1 MKKFFRLVSVLA
13 LAGLTLTYTSCT
25 DYSEDIDKTNGRID
39 DLENVKL
46 PDLQTQI
53 DANKQSIADLNKAIA
68 DANKA
73 IEALKT
79 QVGTLGETHKA
90 DIERLENLI
99 TALTGNVTTLTNRVQ
114 ALEDLEDTYLTKEDA
129 KNTYLTKDDA
139 AKTYATLSEVAQVK
153 KDVSSLQTSL
163 AAAESAIKE
172 LSKKH
177 GEDIEAVK
185 KDIKTAQT
193 AADNAQKRADKA
205 FEEIDALK
213 KALEEYVKK
222 GDFDAKVKLL
232 TDKDTELENKITAN
246 ETAFNKFKSEFNDK
260 VKTLIDES
268 CKKGGRINEEIANQ
282 ISTAV
287 TILETK
293 ISGLRTDVTNEFNKV
308 WNILNG
314 ELRSLVFVP
323 ELIVDGVES
332 VEYTYAL
339 IDPKEY
345 KTKAEEKF
353 GPDNIYTIKNY
364 EEYKGIAKEPV
375 FSYPADTIQY
385 EMNPSSASVKDAPL
399 TFLVK
404 DVASISTKA
413 PKASALNASYVDVK
427 DGNLFV
433 GLKATSVYNNIIK
446 DVQDSV
452 TLFALQATVR
462 KGGKDTTIT
471 SDYARLYS
479 SLLLFEG
486 VAFSKDAEPVFDET
500 EYVCGISG
508 GTETYHL
515 FADPKDAVLAEK
527 AQLETGYMQS
537 LDLKGLFVSHYELI
551 GKTTKKAAGVYEE
564 DFKGN
569 PYEIN
574 YEYTLVDYTKSGEI
588 SESSFATIAD
598 GKLTPK
604 GGKTAIDRE
613 PLVRV
618 DVKFDGKVILRGYVR
633 VKITSNEFVTVEPGF
648 EISAKFGCDDVSSKV
663 TAENMKLVYKA
674 LDFTGDKAEADFD
687 ARYVLYLDAAEAFRY
702 TPKNATKLED
712 GYKVDTKAIGTVTES
727 SATPS
732 ELILTLT
739 PEEQN
744 EVYKMSGHKYTTYVR
759 YIRNKAGAPADDYEG
774 VYVPITVE
782 VTKNV
787 PATVGAKLAEY
798 WFGKNNDKA
807 YLNVQ
812 VPGADPGR
820 ALPATWET
828 PINQVWDG
836 NKPVFKIG
844 DEKVTGEYRYYFAPI
859 QTAKV
864 TVDGVEYPFSVR
876 SKTIYDKYDGLNY
889 EVRSNDEITKY
900 ELELAADYGHTSS
913 IYYNTELL
921 AGTEVIA
928 TIDQATGKIKYSDSD
943 FAKKV
948 LNSVPSVP
956 RPGTV
961 EDDWR
966 GVYAIIGVVL
976 KAQGC
981 AVAVPLTDQT
991 NMYYFLRPINADFS
1005 EEGEVIDSK
1014 NAYDVTSNI
1023 NVLDVVKFSDW
1034 RGEDFV
1040 TEDFKNLW
1048 FFKYYNISNIKVD
1061 VDPEHVFTD
1070 LNDSDIEKTTL
1081 KEKTEKIQLF
1091 HCTGDLTTPT
1101 FIDPAVG
1108 VTVDYR
1114 SDLLPNWGAAQYEGL
1129 VKKFGFIRY
1138 QNNGTPIDKP
1148 FHLLIPVEVT
1158 YTWGTIKDYVKV
1170 TVNPRDL

>member
-13 LAGLTLTYTSCT
+13 IAGLTLTYTSCT

-46 PDLQTQI
+46 PDLQKQI
-53 DANKQSIADLNKAIA
+53 DANKQSIADLNTAIA
-68 DANKA
+68 DANKV
-73 IEALKT
+73 IEALKK
-79 QVGTLGETHKA
+79 QVGDLDEAHKA
-90 DIERLENLI
+90 DIKRLETLT
-99 TALTGNVTTLTNRVQ
+99 TALTENVTALTNRVQ
-114 ALEDLEDTYLTKEDA
+114 ALEDLKD
-129 KNTYLTKDDA
+129 TYLTKDDA

-153 KDVSSLQTSL
+153 KDVSALQTDL
-163 AAAESAIKE
+163 AAANSAIEE
-172 LSKKH
+172 LGKKH

-185 KDIKTAQT
+185 KLIEKAQT
-193 AADNAQKRADKA
+193 AADNAQSRADAA
-205 FEEIDALK
+205 FKEIGALK
-213 KALEEYVKK
+213 ESLKEYVKQ
-222 GDFDAKVKLL
+222 GAFEAQVKLL
-232 TDKDTELENKITAN
+232 TDKDNELEQKITAN
-246 ETAFNKFKSEFNDK
+246 ENAFNEFKEAFDDN
-260 VKTLIDES
+260 VKKLIKES
-268 CKKGGRINEEIANQ
+268 CESADGKINKTIAEK
-282 ISTAV
+282 IKV
-287 TILETK
+287 EVDKLETK
-293 ISGLRTDVTNEFNKV
+293 ISGLRTEVTTEFNKV

-323 ELIVDGVES
+323 ELIVDGVEA
-332 VEYTYAL
+332 VEYTYAW
-339 IDPKEY
+339 IQPREY
-345 KTKAEEKF
+345 EKKAEKKF
-353 GPDNIYTIKNY
+353 GEGNIYTLKNY
-364 EEYKGIAKEPV
+364 EEFKGVANEGV

-404 DVASISTKA
+404 DIASITTKA

-427 DGNLFV
+427 DGNLYV
-433 GLKATSVYNNIIK
+433 GLKATSVYNNLIK
-446 DVQDSV
+446 DVKDSV

-462 KGGKDTTIT
+462 KGATDTTIT

-479 SLLLFEG
+479 SLLSFEG
-486 VAFSKDAEPVFDET
+486 VAFSKEAEPAFDET
-500 EYVCGISG
+500 PYECEISG
-508 GTETYHL
+508 GTEAYHL
-515 FADPKDAVLAEK
+515 FADPDEAVLAEK
-527 AQLETGYMQS
+527 AQLETGYMQT
-537 LDLKGLFVSHYELI
+537 LDLNGLFVSHYKLI
-551 GKTTKKAAGVYEE
+551 GKTTKKANGVYEE

-569 PYEIN
+569 PYEIK
-574 YEYTLVDYTKSGEI
+574 YEYTLVDYTKSSEI
-588 SESSFATIAD
+588 SESSFAAIAD

-618 DVKFDGKVILRGYVR
+618 DVKYGNNVILRGYVR

-648 EISAKFGCDDVSSKV
+648 EISAKFGCDDATSKV

-674 LDFTGDKAEADFD
+674 LDFTSDKAEADFD
-687 ARYVLYLDAAEAFRY
+687 ARYVLQLDAPAVEAVRY
-702 TPKNATKLED
+702 IPNDATNPGN
-712 GYKVDTKAIGTVTES
+712 GYKADTKAIGTVTES
-727 SATPS
+727 AATLS

-759 YIRNKAGAPADDYEG
+759 YIRNKAGAPADKYEG

-782 VTKNV
+782 VTKNA
-787 PATVGAKLAEY
+787 PATVGAKLAQY
-798 WFGKNNDKA
+798 WFGANNDKA

-820 ALPATWET
+820 ALPATWVT

-844 DEKVTGEYRYYFAPI
+844 DKEVTGEYRYYFAPI

-864 TVDGVEYPFSVR
+864 TVDGEEYAFSVR
-876 SKTIYDKYDGLNY
+876 SKTIYDKYDGSHF
-889 EVRSNDEITKY
+889 EVNSNDEITEY
-900 ELELAADYGHTSS
+900 ELKLAADYGHTSS

-928 TIDQATGKIKYSDSD
+928 TIDQATGKITYKDTD

-956 RPGTV
+956 RPGAV
-961 EDDWR
+961 EDDLR
-966 GVYAIIGVVL
+966 GVYAVIGVVL
-976 KAQGC
+976 KSQGC

-1005 EEGEVIDSK
+1005 KEGEVIDSK

-1023 NVLDVVKFSDW
+1023 NVLDVVTFSDW

-1040 TEDFKNLW
+1040 TEGFKNLW

-1061 VDPEHVFTD
+1061 VDPEHVYTN
-1070 LNDSDIEKTTL
+1070 LNGSDIETTTL

-1091 HCTGDLTTPT
+1091 HCTGDLITPT
-1101 FIDPAVG
+1101 VIDPAVG
-1108 VTVDYR
+1108 VIVDYR
-1114 SDLLPNWGAAQYEGL
+1114 SDLLPNWGEAQYDGL

-1138 QNNGTPIDKP
+1138 QNNGTLIDKP
-1148 FHLLIPVEVT
+1148 FELLIPVEVT

-1170 TVNPRDL
+1170 TVNPKGL